1 MKYSRIFEPY
11 SGPTS
16 KHICPKCN
24 DRRKT
29 FVYYLDPVTRQPID
43 SIVGKCDREN
53 KCGYNYKVSD
63 FLRDRGM
70 PTYSISPKIL
80 NRTIVKSLPP
90 SLIPIE
96 NVKASFDEGIGNF
109 FRIFLIQKFGQI
121 KSTEVFRKYLIGN
134 SNRWPGATIFWQID
148 QHKGI
153 RTGKIML
160 YDQYS
165 GKRVK
170 NLYTPISWVHSEL
183 KLANFNLVQC
193 LFGEHLLIDHT
204 KPVAIVESEKTACI
218 ASILLPNFIWLATG
232 GKSNLT
238 PERCRVL
245 NGRKVKLFPDL
256 GAFEVWKKFADG
268 HKYSISN
275 YLERIANDEERKEGL
290 DIADYLLKIKP
301 QE

>member
-1 MKYSRIFEPY
+1 MKYSAILERY
-11 SGPTS
+11 TGPSSRHT
-16 KHICPKCN
+16 CPKCKSK
-24 DRRKT
+24 KT
-29 FVYYLDPVTRQPID
+29 FVYYLDSITMVPID
-43 SIVGKCDREN
+43 PIVGRCNRED
-53 KCGYNYKVSD
+53 KCGYNYTKAD
-63 FLRDRGM
+63 FFQDHGK
-70 PTYSISPKIL
+70 PTHSQGVRKL
-80 NRTIVKSLPP
+80 NRAIVKPP
-90 SLIPIE
+90 PTSFIPTE
-96 NVKASFDEGIGNF
+96 EFKDSFDERMENYFKSFLSMTIGPDSAKEI
-109 FRIFLIQKFGQI
+109 FR
-121 KSTEVFRKYLIGN
+121 RYMIGT
-134 SNRWPGATIFWQID
+134 SDLWSGATIFWQID

-275 YLERIANDEERKEGL
+275 YLERIANDEEKKEGL
-290 DIADYLLKIKP
+290 DIADFLLKIKH
-301 QE
+301 